1 LNSEVQE
8 KGGAKRC
15 EQTDVLFTG
24 ARERRPRRRMQAER
38 EEVESEQGL

>member
-24 ARERRPRRRMQAER
+24 ARERRMQAER